1 MKHKM
6 IDLRSDTVT
15 KPTEEMRKAMY
26 NAEVGD
32 DVIGE
37 DPTVI
42 KLEKLAAE
50 KLGKE
55 AALFVPTGTFGN
67 QLAIF
72 THCKQGDEIIVSED
86 SHVVQHETA
95 AAAVIASV
103 QLRIVKPKN
112 NYPVWEEI
120 DENIRKGYN
129 VHFPDTGL
137 IALENSLSN
146 GSVMPLNEMKR
157 VYVNAQKNKIP
168 VHLDGARIFNAA
180 EYLGKDVKEIAKFTD
195 SVMFC
200 LSKGLCSP
208 VGSLLVGS
216 SKFIFKARRL
226 RKLMGGGMR
235 QVGVLAAPGIISVNK
250 MTKRLGEDHK
260 KASRLAEIFS
270 RYDIF
275 DIDLKKVQTNMVFIK
290 INSLKPEIEDRFV
303 DLLKENHIL
312 TYPHEYRNIRFV
324 LHNDISDA
332 DMDHIESVMPSI
344 IKKMK

>member
-1 MKHKM
+1 M
-6 IDLRSDTVT
+6 
-15 KPTEEMRKAMY
+15 PTEEMRKAMY

-42 KLEKLAAE
+42 KLEKTAAE

-55 AALFVPTGTFGN
+55 AALFVPSGTFGN

-72 THCKQGDEIIVSED
+72 THCKQGDEIIAAED
-86 SHVVQHETA
+86 SHVVQHETG

-112 NYPVWEEI
+112 NYPVWDEI
-120 DENIRKGYN
+120 DENIRKSYN

-137 IALENSLSN
+137 IVLENSLSN
-146 GSVMPLNEMKR
+146 GCVMPLNEMKK
-157 VYVNAQKNKIP
+157 VYINAHKSNIP
-168 VHLDGARIFNAA
+168 IHLDGARIFNAA
-180 EYLGKDVKEIAKFTD
+180 KYLGKDVKEIAKYAD

-208 VGSLLVGS
+208 VGSLLAGS
-216 SKFIFKARRL
+216 SEFIFKARRL

-235 QVGVLAAPGIISVNK
+235 QAGVIAAPGIIAINK
-250 MTKRLGEDHK
+250 MTKRLGEDHIRAK
-260 KASRLAEIFS
+260 RLAEIFS
-270 RYDIF
+270 RFEIF
-275 DIDLKKVQTNMVFIK
+275 DIDLKKVQTNMVYIK
-290 INSLKPEIEDRFV
+290 ISSKKPEIEDRFV
-303 DLLKENHIL
+303 GLLKKNNIL

-332 DMDHIESVMPSI
+332 DLDHIESRMPEI
-344 IKKMK
+344 VKKMK